1 MADRDMVNNI
11 DAEEVLAETA
21 ITTNTTTASSIND
34 SKGFESITY
43 LINLTNV
50 TDGDFTIRVVEGDD
64 SGLSDGADAASTR
77 LLGSL
82 TFAAA
87 DSGNMLRVGYVGEK
101 NFQRLEIDSLNVSTG
116 ATLDVKVVKGHPLTA
131 PVANP

>member
-1 MADRDMVNNI
+1 MPDKDMVNNV

-21 ITTNTTTASSIND
+21 ITTNTTTVSSIN
-34 SKGFESITY
+34 SSVGFESITY
-43 LINLTNV
+43 LINLTDV

-64 SGLSDGADAASTR
+64 SGLSDGADADATR
-77 LLGSL
+77 LLGTL
-82 TFAAA
+82 TFAVA
-87 DSGNMLRVGYVGEK
+87 DSGNMLRVGYVGGK
-101 NFQRLEIDSLNVSTG
+101 NFQRLEIDSLNVGTG